1 MKSFDS
7 KLNVATSRR
16 ALFAPGLLALLT
28 PAFAAKGARPDANIT
43 VGGLFSLTGNSSDL
57 GNQCSLMMKIAS
69 GDLDPL
75 LHDYNASPPA
85 KEQGVSFELLVEDTQ
100 LDPQKAAA
108 AAARLIHRGAQF
120 LIGPQ
125 TSSEVSQVKVIT
137 DAAGIALISPG
148 STASTLS
155 IPNDTVFRFV
165 PDDTLE
171 TKAVAQLAASEGI
184 QAICP
189 VWRGDD
195 GNRELVNSLK
205 QYGPGMGIAVSQGL
219 EFPPAGANFASLAS
233 SLAGIVATLKA
244 AHSLNQIAIF
254 LAAFDRGAALLT
266 AASSF
271 PDLGA
276 IKWYAG
282 DGVTLSSAYLAPGPA
297 QFASATRL
305 LAPSLALPAE
315 AKALIDPVLAQ
326 TAAAG
331 VPSPVPFAFAAYDG
345 FVCATLAWLL
355 ASGNR
360 TKVRDI
366 LPEVAKM
373 HFGTTGWT
381 RLNTAGDRA
390 IGTFEFFGIVNVMG
404 SWQWKGLLTAQ
415 AGN

>member
-1 MKSFDS
+1 
-7 KLNVATSRR
+7 
-16 ALFAPGLLALLT
+16 
-28 PAFAAKGARPDANIT
+28 
-43 VGGLFSLTGNSSDL
+43 
-57 GNQCSLMMKIAS
+57 MMKIAS

-75 LHDYNASPPA
+75 LRDYNASPPA
-85 KEQGVSFELLVEDTQ
+85 KEQGVAFELLIEDTQ
-100 LDPQKAAA
+100 LDPQKAATA
-108 AAARLIHRGAQF
+108 AASLIHRGAQF

-125 TSSEVSQVKVIT
+125 TSAEVSQVKMIT
-137 DAAGIALISPG
+137 DPAGIVLVSPG

-171 TKAVAQLAASEGI
+171 AKAVAQVAAGEGI

-195 GNRELVNSLK
+195 GNRGLANSLK
-205 QYGPGMGIAVSQGL
+205 QFGPGLGIAVSPGL
-219 EFPPAGANFASLAS
+219 EFPAAGANFASVAS
-233 SLAGIVATLKA
+233 RLAGVVTALKA
-244 AHSLNQIAIF
+244 TRSLSQIAIF
-254 LAAFDRGAALLT
+254 LAAFDNGADLLS
-266 AASSF
+266 AGSAF

-315 AKALIDPVLAQ
+315 AKRLIDPVLAQ

-331 VPSPVPFAFAAYDG
+331 VLSPVPFAFAAYDG
-345 FVCATLAWLL
+345 FICATLAWLL
-355 ASGNR
+355 ASGSR
-360 TKVRDI
+360 TKVRNI

-381 RLNTAGDRA
+381 RLNNAGDRA
-390 IGTFEFFGIVNVMG
+390 IGNFEFFGIVNAMG
-404 SWQWKGLLTAQ
+404 SWQWKGLLTAEVS
-415 AGN
+415 N